1 MDTLWAIANKMRFKK
16 EQGEF
21 KTYRDAYRWAAE
33 NIPPSKVQPLTFQK
47 LEKAYHKAKLE
58 GKVGIKKISIPIM
71 ITNQM
76 RIDLLTLG
84 CSKDEMRHLTPKE
97 YWEIIN
103 IGVPNK
109 PSR

>member
-1 MDTLWAIANKMRFKK
+1 MDALWIIANKMRLRK

-21 KTYRDAYRWAAE
+21 KTYRDAYKWAVKNTAS
-33 NIPPSKVQPLTFQK
+33 SKVQPMTVKK
-47 LEKAYHKAKLE
+47 LEKAYHNAKSK
-58 GKVGIKKISIPIM
+58 GKIGIKKVSIPIM

-84 CSKDEMRHLTPKE
+84 WSKDEMKYLTPKE
-97 YWEIIN
+97 CWEIIN
-103 IGVPNK
+103 IGVPKK